1 MEVKKIYDLENNS
14 ELRTI
19 CEEIKELY
27 LNGDF
32 IINQFQLSKI
42 PSLKSSFDRRDF
54 FSKLI
59 LTEAYKDAYTS
70 FEPIDTT
77 KIRAEDTNWLQT
89 IGYFEEY
96 FKGNLHWA
104 GAYTSMEMKRAEKLS
119 RAVTQILCPNPAEC
133 HFANLGSEWST
144 WFCNIAWDYSFIIF
158 DTKRSVIT
166 IINSTDTD

>member
-1 MEVKKIYDLENNS
+1 M
-14 ELRTI
+14 I

-42 PSLKSSFDRRDF
+42 PSLESSSARIDF
-54 FSKLI
+54 FSR
-59 LTEAYKDAYTS
+59 LTFSKAFQQAFIQEED
-70 FEPIDTT
+70 FGDIDPT
-77 KIRAEDTNWLQT
+77 KIITEDMSWLMS
-89 IGYFEEY
+89 INSLESRLASE
-96 FKGNLHWA
+96 LHWA

-119 RAVTQILCPNPAEC
+119 KLLTQILCPNPTES
-133 HFANLGSEWST
+133 HFANLGTEWST

-166 IINSTDTD
+166 TINSTDTD